1 MKLNSYY
8 ENLEW
13 RIGCAKRFFE
23 THKWEYTILEEGFT
37 DIHIRVP
44 KVDFFVYDCMLHR
57 VLAVMMDG
65 GDERNGFSDANIRSN
80 WKRLRP
86 RLEQAARL
94 WVRHHREYYYDK
106 INLAQCVVFGSQGEE
121 PEITLLTDAT
131 AINTFDRVYGF

>member
-23 THKWEYTILEEGFT
+23 SHKLDYTILEEGFT

-44 KVDFFVYDCMLHR
+44 KVDFFVYDWRLHR

-65 GDERNGFSDANIRSN
+65 GEKRNGFSEVNLRLN
-80 WKRLRP
+80 WKQLRP

-94 WVRHHREYYYDK
+94 WVRHHREYHYDK
-106 INLAQCVVFGSQGEE
+106 ISLAQCVVFGAQGEE

-131 AINTFDRVYGF
+131 TINTFDRVYGF